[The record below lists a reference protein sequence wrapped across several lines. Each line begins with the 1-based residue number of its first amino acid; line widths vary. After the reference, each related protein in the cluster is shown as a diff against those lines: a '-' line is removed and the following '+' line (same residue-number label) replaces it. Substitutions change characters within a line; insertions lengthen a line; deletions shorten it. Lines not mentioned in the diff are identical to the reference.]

1 MLNAIP
7 IKFSKDICLNFISD
21 ERIAILDKIAE
32 YIVNS
37 YSPKLVFICTHNS
50 RRSQMA
56 QVLAQI
62 FADDFELKNIQL
74 YSGGTQITEFNANAI
89 NALERMGIDFTK
101 YGNSNPVYSIAI
113 KDIEYKFYSKKYDD
127 IHNPNEKFCAVMT
140 CSEADGNCPFIPGA
154 ESRIGLKYDDPKD
167 YDGTELEQNKYD
179 EICYKIAY
187 EMYYIMLKT
196 KKLCK

>member
-62 FADDFELKNIQL
+62 FADDFEKKFEIFL
-74 YSGGTQITEFNANAI
+74 
-89 NALERMGIDFTK
+89 
-101 YGNSNPVYSIAI
+101 SNLLN
-113 KDIEYKFYSKKYDD
+113 F
-127 IHNPNEKFCAVMT
+127 
-140 CSEADGNCPFIPGA
+140 
-154 ESRIGLKYDDPKD
+154 
-167 YDGTELEQNKYD
+167 
-179 EICYKIAY
+179 
-187 EMYYIMLKT
+187 
-196 KKLCK
+196 